1 MIEEIIDF
9 QEENLWKSRD
19 KSLEHEL
26 CLIGKYVK
34 TQIDKNFFE
43 YLADINM
50 ITVTLIRN
58 NNENII
64 KLEEENVYKIVGNLK
79 KYKSPK
85 SLKEYS
91 QLEVKNI
98 EKVEDENIYLNTLK
112 RKEEILKKAE
122 KNKIDVLNI
131 IEEKMNKKEKINL
144 LYIVSKSFTRNNKKR
159 DILNDLYLNEE
170 EKEILEKYF
179 GLDFKD
185 ESNIIRMKLE
195 ISEFFDKKRV
205 LSEIRAKQKEKKI
218 DSLVFIK
225 GGGSDLDY
233 FDDLVF
239 CEKIV
244 ELGVPFIT
252 AIGHKDDN
260 DLLLSQLS
268 KLSDANY
275 NTPTRLGV
283 EFINLHKI
291 YFNDLKD
298 EQTILLKEKISEN
311 IIKIKKMNMERKELE
326 INLEKEKNK
335 VEDKNS
341 RINRLETDK
350 NNLEKESNKLR
361 FKNII
366 SSFII
371 VILLGY
377 SIFSTFFMKREVKE
391 KNEITKIEEVNR
403 EKNIK
408 VEETKKKIEEVKKEE
423 KSNTTKNTLKENLDN
438 LKDKIIGTEK
448 KDSNNN
454 QKNISTKKVE
464 NKGKKL
470 VYSEDDIYTIL
481 LWKGYRGERA
491 IQEFQRDNG
500 MKVTGKVDETLLK
513 KLGIKVEYK

>member
-1 MIEEIIDF
+1 MIKEIIDF
-9 QEENLWKSRD
+9 QEANLWKNITD
-19 KSLEHEL
+19 ENKI
-26 CLIGKYVK
+26 CLIGKYINIQGK
-34 TQIDKNFFE
+34 EKSWE

-50 ITVTLIRN
+50 ITVTLKKI
-58 NNENII
+58 NNEDSK
-64 KLEEENVYKIVGNLK
+64 KLENGKIYKIIGELK
-79 KYKSPK
+79 KYKISEK
-85 SLKEYS
+85 SKES
-91 QLEVKNI
+91 NKLEVIEI

-112 RKEEILKKAE
+112 RKEEILKKAKE
-122 KNKIDVLNI
+122 NKTDILNI

-170 EKEILEKYF
+170 EKDILENYF
-179 GLDFKD
+179 GLDFEYENNDDKNNKNK
-185 ESNIIRMKLE
+185 SKNNIIRMKLE
-195 ISEFFDKKRV
+195 TSEFFDKKRV
-205 LSEIRAKQKEKKI
+205 LSEIRTKQEEKKI

-298 EQTILLKEKISEN
+298 EETILLKEKISEN
-311 IIKIKKMNMERKELE
+311 ITKIKKLNAEKKELKL
-326 INLEKEKNK
+326 NLEKEKREI
-335 VEDKNS
+335 EDKLG
-341 RINRLETDK
+341 RVKTK
-350 NNLEKESNKLR
+350 NVI
-361 FKNII
+361 FM
-366 SSFII
+366 FII

-377 SIFSTFFMKREVKE
+377 SIFFTFFMKKEVKE
-391 KNEITKIEEVNR
+391 KVETTKLEEVSK
-403 EKNIK
+403 EKNTK
-408 VEETKKKIEEVKKEE
+408 LEENKKDE
-423 KSNTTKNTLKENLDN
+423 KNNVTKNTLKENLDN
-438 LKDKIIGTEK
+438 LKEKIIATEK
-448 KDSNNN
+448 KNSNNN
-454 QKNISTKKVE
+454 QKNISIKKVE

-470 VYSEDDIYTIL
+470 VYSEDYLYTVL
-481 LWKGYRGERA
+481 SWKGYRGERA
-491 IQEFQRDNG
+491 IQEFQKANG
-500 MKVTGKVDETLLK
+500 MKVTGKVDENLLK